1 MIFVVINQTNK
12 HKVKIYS
19 QYKYTQIIMKVFINI
34 KKFSS
39 KYKNGKFIIKLKLIA
54 QNRNIND
61 YENKSKKEL
70 VKVISEPKP
79 KIVI

>member
-12 HKVKIYS
+12 HKAKIYS

-54 QNRNIND
+54 KIKIMITKINLRK
-61 YENKSKKEL
+61 NWL
-70 VKVISEPKP
+70 R
-79 KIVI
+79 

>member
-54 QNRNIND
+54 KIKIMITKINLRK
-61 YENKSKKEL
+61 NWL
-70 VKVISEPKP
+70 R
-79 KIVI
+79 